1 MPSHAD
7 SLTPLLPILNVS
19 HDGLVERLKAIGQPG
34 YRAAQIRR
42 WVLQRGATSF
52 DDMTDLPK
60 RLREEIASSW
70 SVLSSRVVETLSLDP
85 EATKLL
91 VELSDGERIECVLL
105 GSESKETIT
114 ACIST
119 QVGCAMGCVFCCS
132 GAAGLVRNLTR
143 GEILEQLV
151 HLQVAGRPRR
161 LDHVVVMGVG
171 EPTANLDAL
180 LDALR
185 DVTDGD
191 QGFGIGARKITIS
204 TVGLPG
210 GIRRLARADAPY
222 HLAVSLHAADDTLR
236 NRLIPVN
243 EKIGIDAI
251 IAAADEYFDQT
262 GRRVTYEY
270 IVLPEINDRPE
281 DLDRLVGL
289 LRGRPALLNLIPYNQ
304 TEGTTD
310 DLVLRRP
317 SAEHMRSLVERL
329 SARGLTVTARRS
341 KGQKVGG
348 ACGQLRIQKH

>member
-1 MPSHAD
+1 MTTLALLEQPEV
-7 SLTPLLPILNVS
+7 LTDELA
-19 HDGLVERLKAIGQPG
+19 RRGQPG
-34 YRAAQIRR
+34 YRADQIWRWIYQRR
-42 WVLQRGATSF
+42 ATEF
-52 DDMTDLPK
+52 HAMTDLPVH
-60 RLREEIASSW
+60 LRAELADRFTI
-70 SVLSSRVVETLSLDP
+70 LTTRVIDRQRDP
-85 EATKLL
+85 DGTWKLL
-91 VELSDGERIECVLL
+91 LRLADDERIECVLL
-105 GSESKETIT
+105 RDEQGHRT
-114 ACIST
+114 ACVST